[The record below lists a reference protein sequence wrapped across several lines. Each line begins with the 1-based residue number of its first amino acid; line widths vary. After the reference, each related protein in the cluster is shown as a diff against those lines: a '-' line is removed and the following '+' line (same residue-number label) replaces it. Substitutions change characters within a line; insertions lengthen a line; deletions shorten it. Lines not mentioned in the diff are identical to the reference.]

1 MLIEIGS
8 TFMAAHSSHS
18 SDRKIIVVSVAIFIS
33 LLMWMWLSP
42 RGSFFLVVAQPFASE
57 QTVLSIIGRAD
68 GNYVAG
74 GSLPWIAIAQSDAPS
89 FPAQLRR
96 AGALLVLNANLKSI
110 CSQEIF

>member
-1 MLIEIGS
+1 MGIGS
-8 TFMAAHSSHS
+8 TFMAAHSSRL
-18 SDRKIIVVSVAIFIS
+18 SDGKIIVASVVIFIS

-68 GNYVAG
+68 GNYVAA

-96 AGALLVLNANLKSI
+96 AGALFVLNANLKSI
-110 CSQEIF
+110 CSQETF